1 MKNKMEELDIDF
13 IGGHE
18 KLTKDEEIALNDYF
32 AKRQEIKGKI
42 LRIIANRTK
51 KKSIPRVDQA

>member
-1 MKNKMEELDIDF
+1 MIIE
-13 IGGHE
+13 
-18 KLTKDEEIALNDYF
+18 TAAALNLISKYFPNSLRHDDYF

-51 KKSIPRVDQA
+51 KKSIPKVDQA